1 MNGKYCWNPLCVG
14 NQPCESSVEGVY
26 PELYYASS
34 LTTPPLRLFLIFTFT
49 FAQNLNYIQETGKGN
64 AETTARHKVCQI
76 NSSTEPL
83 IILSLCKIWSLQ
95 LLACCLSWTHYNIN
109 VLKRECRV
117 KEEMIE
123 MLITINFLFAIISY
137 RMQKQWWVVSKCVR
151 RYR

>member
-1 MNGKYCWNPLCVG
+1 MNGKYLMKFPLAWVTNHANRLQRG
-14 NQPCESSVEGVY
+14 Y
-26 PELYYASS
+26 PELHYASS
-34 LTTPPLRLFLIFTFT
+34 LTTPPLRLLIFTFT
-49 FAQNLNYIQETGKGN
+49 FAQKFKLHTGDGKRKRRKS
-64 AETTARHKVCQI
+64 AWHKVCQI

-83 IILSLCKIWSLQ
+83 IIPSICKIWSLQ
-95 LLACCLSWTHYNIN
+95 LLACCLSWAHYNIN

-137 RMQKQWWVVSKCVR
+137 MQKQWWVVSECVR